1 VRVGTGISDG
11 VFTEVQGQNVTEG
24 MKVIDGI
31 VSASQKP
38 AAATANP
45 MGGGQQTGRGRP
57 GGF

>member
-1 VRVGTGISDG
+1 MRVRTGISDG

-31 VSASQKP
+31 VSASRRP
-38 AAATANP
+38 ATATNP
-45 MGGGQQTGRGRP
+45 MSGGQQTGRGRP